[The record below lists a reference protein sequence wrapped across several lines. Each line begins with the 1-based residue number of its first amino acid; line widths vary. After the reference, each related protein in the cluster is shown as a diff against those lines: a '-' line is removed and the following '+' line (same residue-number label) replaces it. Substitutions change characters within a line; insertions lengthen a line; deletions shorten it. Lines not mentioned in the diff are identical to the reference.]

1 MRLRIIG
8 NFAVQK
14 WGYNVCMRT
23 VVGVLRGGP
32 SSEYEVSLKS
42 GASVLSALDQE
53 KYEPLDLFVSREGQW
68 HLHGVPVL
76 PERALSQA
84 DVVFNVIHGEYG
96 EDGRLHEILDAF
108 NIPYTGSSAAVSK
121 LAFDKQRTK
130 EAAAL
135 LGVKVA
141 HGIVVDASK
150 ISDFDKT
157 AQNIFRTFPHPAVVK
172 PIAAGSSVG
181 VTIANSFHSLMHGLE
196 RASTIGPKIIV
207 EEFIPGKEATVGVIN
222 NFRNEKLYAL
232 MPVEIVPPKNHGF
245 FSYDAKYGGETIE
258 RVPGNFSRDEKDQ
271 LIAIAKAVHEGLGLS
286 HYSRSDFIVGKRG
299 IYFLEVNSAPAVGL
313 TGESLLPK
321 ALKAGGAT
329 LSQFVDH
336 VLTLA
341 LKPNLETE

>member
-1 MRLRIIG
+1 
-8 NFAVQK
+8 V
-14 WGYNVCMRT
+14 
-23 VVGVLRGGP
+23 
-32 SSEYEVSLKS
+32 
-42 GASVLSALDQE
+42 LDQE
-53 KYEPLDLFVSREGQW
+53 KYEPRDLFIARDGQW

-76 PERALSQA
+76 PERALRDV

-108 NIPYTGSSAAVSK
+108 NIPYTGPNAAVSK
-121 LAFDKQRTK
+121 LVFDKQRTK
-130 EAAAL
+130 DAVAAF
-135 LGVKVA
+135 GVKTA
-141 HGIVVDASK
+141 HGIVIDAQK
-150 ISDFDKT
+150 ISDIDKT

-181 VTIANSFHSLMHGLE
+181 VTIADSFHALLSGIE
-196 RASTIGPKIIV
+196 RARAVGPHILI
-207 EEFIPGKEATVGVIN
+207 EEYIPGKEATVGVID

-232 MPVEIVPPKNHGF
+232 MPVEIVPPKDHGF

-271 LIAIAKAVHEGLGLS
+271 LIAIAKAVHGGLGLS
-286 HYSRSDFIVGKRG
+286 HYSRSDFIVGHRG

-341 LKPNLETE
+341 LKPKVETE